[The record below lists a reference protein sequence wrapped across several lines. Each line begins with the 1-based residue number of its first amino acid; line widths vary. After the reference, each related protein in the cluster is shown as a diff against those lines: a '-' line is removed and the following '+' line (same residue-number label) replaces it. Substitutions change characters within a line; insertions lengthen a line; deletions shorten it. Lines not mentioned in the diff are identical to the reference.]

1 MTQKGT
7 KIRMTALHC
16 MLTMNLNKAINAK
29 QIKNTIPYKTGSLAC
44 RLIVKAKETLQK
56 YFEP

>member
-1 MTQKGT
+1 MTT
-7 KIRMTALHC
+7 LHC
-16 MLTMNLNKAINAK
+16 MLTMNLNKGINAK